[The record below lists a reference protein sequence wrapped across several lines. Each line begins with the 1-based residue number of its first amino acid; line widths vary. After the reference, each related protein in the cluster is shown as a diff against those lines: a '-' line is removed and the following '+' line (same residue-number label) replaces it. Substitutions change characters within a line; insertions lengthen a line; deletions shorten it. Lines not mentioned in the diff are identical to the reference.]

1 MEATPPPASRDSGLP
16 SLVRL
21 PDTAPPPTPPPTR
34 IVERGGPWDST
45 PLDPIYFPALQT
57 TLPMTLVFRKGPN
70 GWKQHL
76 LIAESALLRRAGA
89 PPGLGVYAM
98 RRFRGPR
105 EVTVPRARLVPGD
118 EIGHYG
124 GTVVATA
131 PSQRQADAM
140 SNRLVMQ
147 GAQYLLIMRVHGHPG
162 WQVVDGSQQPVLP
175 LMHRVNDSHG
185 TPLRPRCI
193 VSETGLFTADRDITA
208 LDLTRP
214 LRDQALSELSF
225 DYREHY
231 WNIHDRL
238 ASESL
243 PLDVGA
249 ALERLHM

>member
-1 MEATPPPASRDSGLP
+1 MLP

-21 PDTAPPPTPPPTR
+21 IDAAPVIPPPPPPTS
-34 IVERGGPWDST
+34 IAERGGPWDSI
-45 PLDPIYFPALQT
+45 PLDPADFPALQT
-57 TLPMTLVFRKGPN
+57 TFPMTVVFRKGAD

-105 EVTVPRARLVPGD
+105 ELTVPRARLVPGD

-131 PSQRQADAM
+131 PSQLQADAM

-147 GAQYLLIMRVHGHPG
+147 GSQYLLTLRVHGHTG
-162 WQVVDGSQQPVLP
+162 WHVVDGSQQPVLP
-175 LMHRVNDSHG
+175 LMHRVNDPHG
-185 TPLRPRCI
+185 TPLQPRCL
-193 VSETGLFTADRDITA
+193 VSETGLFTAARNIPE

-214 LRDQALSELSF
+214 LRDQALSELSIKYG
-225 DYREHY
+225 DHY
-231 WNIHDRL
+231 WLIHDRL
-238 ASESL
+238 GSERSL

-249 ALERLHM
+249 ALHRLYI